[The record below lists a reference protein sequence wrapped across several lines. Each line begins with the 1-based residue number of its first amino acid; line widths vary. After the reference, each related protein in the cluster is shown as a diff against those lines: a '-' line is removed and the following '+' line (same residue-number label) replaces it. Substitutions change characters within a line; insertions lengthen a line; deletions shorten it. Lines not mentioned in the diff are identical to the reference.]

1 MATRKAKTATP
12 ANFGKRMREA
22 TLQAW
27 TAIVLALIGAGLLIA
42 GMVIPP
48 PGELHPSV
56 IQGFGLLTVMVAI
69 FFAWDATV
77 RGLNAKFEHGK
88 TKVSVGGKS
97 RRKSTQSDPPPNDD
111 E

>member
-1 MATRKAKTATP
+1 MKAKTKPQSAS
-12 ANFGKRMREA
+12 NFGKRMRET

-27 TAIVLALIGAGLLIA
+27 TAIVLSFVAAGLIIA
-42 GMVIPP
+42 GIAIPP
-48 PGELHPSV
+48 PGELHPTV
-56 IQGFGLLTVMVAI
+56 IQGVGLLTVLVAI

-97 RRKSTQSDPPPNDD
+97 KRKTTQSNPPPN
-111 E
+111 EEAE

>member
-1 MATRKAKTATP
+1 MKKKTTTSSQ
-12 ANFGKRMREA
+12 NFIKRMREA

-27 TAIVLALIGAGLLIA
+27 TAIILSFVSAGLIIA
-42 GMVIPP
+42 GIIIPP

-56 IQGFGLLTVMVAI
+56 IQGVGLLTILVAI

-88 TKVSVGGKS
+88 TKVSVSGKS
-97 RRKSTQSDPPPNDD
+97 KHKTTQSDPPPNEDA

>member
-1 MATRKAKTATP
+1 MKKKMTTSSQ
-12 ANFGKRMREA
+12 NFIKRMREA

-27 TAIVLALIGAGLLIA
+27 TAIILSFVSAGLIIA
-42 GMVIPP
+42 GIIIPP

-56 IQGFGLLTVMVAI
+56 IQGVGLLTILVAI

-97 RRKSTQSDPPPNDD
+97 KRKTTQSDPPPN
-111 E
+111 EEAE

>member
-1 MATRKAKTATP
+1 MKKKVTTSSQ
-12 ANFGKRMREA
+12 NFIKRMREA

-27 TAIVLALIGAGLLIA
+27 TAIILSFVSAGLIIA
-42 GMVIPP
+42 GIIIPP

-56 IQGFGLLTVMVAI
+56 IQGVGLLTILVAI

-97 RRKSTQSDPPPNDD
+97 KRKTTQSDPPPN
-111 E
+111 EEAE

>member
-1 MATRKAKTATP
+1 MKKKTTTSSQ
-12 ANFGKRMREA
+12 NFIKRMREA

-27 TAIVLALIGAGLLIA
+27 TAIILSFVSAGLIIA
-42 GMVIPP
+42 GIIIPP

-56 IQGFGLLTVMVAI
+56 IQGVGLLTILVAI

-77 RGLNAKFEHGK
+77 RGLNARFEHGK

-97 RRKSTQSDPPPNDD
+97 KRKTTLSDPPPN
-111 E
+111 EEAE

>member
-1 MATRKAKTATP
+1 MKKKMTTSSQ
-12 ANFGKRMREA
+12 NFIRRMREA

-27 TAIVLALIGAGLLIA
+27 TAIFLSIVSAGLIIA
-42 GMVIPP
+42 GIIIPP

-56 IQGFGLLTVMVAI
+56 IQGVGLLTVLVAI

-97 RRKSTQSDPPPNDD
+97 KRKTTQSDPPPN
-111 E
+111 EEAE

>member
-1 MATRKAKTATP
+1 MKAKAKTQSP
-12 ANFGKRMREA
+12 SNFGKRMREA

-27 TAIVLALIGAGLLIA
+27 TAIVLSFVAAGLIIA
-42 GMVIPP
+42 GIAIPP
-48 PGELHPSV
+48 PGELHPTV
-56 IQGFGLLTVMVAI
+56 IQGVGLLTVLVAI

-97 RRKSTQSDPPPNDD
+97 KRKTTQSDPPPN
-111 E
+111 EEAE

>member
-1 MATRKAKTATP
+1 MKAKSKTTSAS
-12 ANFGKRMREA
+12 NFGKRMREA

-27 TAIVLALIGAGLLIA
+27 TAIFLSFVSAGLIIA
-42 GMVIPP
+42 GIIIPP

-56 IQGFGLLTVMVAI
+56 IQGVGLLTILVAI

-97 RRKSTQSDPPPNDD
+97 KRKSTQSDPPPND
-111 E
+111 EAE